1 MEKSAFLL
9 PTGAAWKGFIEEM
22 IRRVNSW
29 IYKSDL
35 EIKALKA
42 LMIMPGLLLQKTSLN
57 SNSKENSE
65 TLKRI
70 LSLWNNGQLDQ
81 LVFEGK
87 TIRDRLQAT
96 R

>member
-1 MEKSAFLL
+1 
-9 PTGAAWKGFIEEM
+9 M

-42 LMIMPGLLLQKTSLN
+42 LMIMPGVLLQKTSLN

>member
-1 MEKSAFLL
+1 
-9 PTGAAWKGFIEEM
+9 M

-35 EIKALKA
+35 EIKALKS

>member
-1 MEKSAFLL
+1 
-9 PTGAAWKGFIEEM
+9 M

>member
-1 MEKSAFLL
+1 
-9 PTGAAWKGFIEEM
+9 
-22 IRRVNSW
+22 
-29 IYKSDL
+29 
-35 EIKALKA
+35 
-42 LMIMPGLLLQKTSLN
+42 MIMPGLLLQKTSLN